1 MALSNTNP
9 ALTAF
14 VDRIERLEDEVAAT
28 KLDLKEVYAEA
39 KGQGYDVKILRK
51 LIGLRKRK
59 PEAVAEEQAVLE
71 MYAAAVG
78 MDVFS

>member
-1 MALSNTNP
+1 MALSNTNA

-14 VDRIERLEDEVAAT
+14 VDRIERLEDEIANT

>member
-9 ALTAF
+9 ELTAF
-14 VDRIERLEDEVAAT
+14 VDRIERLEDEIANT
-28 KLDLKEVYAEA
+28 KMDLKEVYAEA
-39 KGQGYDVKILRK
+39 KSRGFDVKILRK

-59 PEAVAEEQAVLE
+59 PQDLKEEQAVLE
-71 MYAAAVG
+71 LYAAGVG